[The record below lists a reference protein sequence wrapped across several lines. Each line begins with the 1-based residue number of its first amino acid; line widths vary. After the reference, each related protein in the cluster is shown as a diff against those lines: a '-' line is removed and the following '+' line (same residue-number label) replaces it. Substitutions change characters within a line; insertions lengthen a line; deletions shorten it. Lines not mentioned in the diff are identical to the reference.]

1 MSEPTWGRH
10 LRNGGLAGLGGGLVS
25 ALLLWLLVG
34 PAINRAIA
42 IEEAGTAASDG
53 HTHEHGA
60 AASAHEHAE
69 VVTRVQQQIGG
80 TLTAV
85 IVAGLF
91 GLAYAV
97 VYARSRHRLP
107 GTSDLGRSLSLA
119 ALAFAVL
126 AVMPALVMPANPP
139 AVGDPATVNERTLI
153 YLLVV
158 LLSVLAVGA
167 VFAADNLMATK
178 GVQVEGRWAAT
189 AAMAVVAF
197 GLVVFVVPNV
207 SQEIP
212 LAVPADL
219 IWEFRVGSLA
229 QLGGMWAGIGVIHG
243 VLAHRGARRRP
254 GLAVQA
260 AQI

>member
-1 MSEPTWGRH
+1 MSEPTWGRR
-10 LRNGGLAGLGGGLVS
+10 LGNGGLAGLGGGLVS
-25 ALLLWLLVG
+25 AFLLWLLVG

-53 HTHEHGA
+53 RMHDHGG

-69 VVTRVQQQIGG
+69 VVTRIQQQIGG
-80 TLTAV
+80 ALTAAV
-85 IVAGLF
+85 VAVLF

-126 AVMPALVMPANPP
+126 AVVPAVVMPANPP
-139 AVGDPATVNERTLI
+139 AVGDPDTVNERTLT
-153 YLLVV
+153 YLLAI
-158 LLSVLAVGA
+158 LLSVLAVG
-167 VFAADNLMATK
+167 VLFAADNVMATK
-178 GVQVEGRWAAT
+178 GVTAEGRWAAT
-189 AAMAVVAF
+189 AAMAAVAF
-197 GLVVFVVPNV
+197 GLMVFVVPEV

-212 LAVPADL
+212 SAVPADL

-243 VLAHRGARRRP
+243 VLAHRGARRP
-254 GLAVQA
+254 VPVGQGAH
-260 AQI
+260 I